1 MLRTKVLLIITA
13 LLFSATT
20 AAMTSP
26 KRPAVTKEQAATLAQ
41 QRYPGKI
48 VKVQTEQQNYRIRVL
63 QSDGRVVTVLVD
75 GRSGQVQREGN

>member
-1 MLRTKVLLIITA
+1 MLRTKVLLIIIA
-13 LLFSATT
+13 LLFSATS
-20 AAMTSP
+20 AAMSSP
-26 KRPAVTKEQAATLAQ
+26 KRPAVSKEQAATLAQ